1 MSALQF
7 NEATHT
13 YTLGGQVIPG
23 VTSVMQSG
31 GLVDLSMVDPDVLE
45 AKSQLG
51 KAVHL
56 ATHLDD
62 LGNLDEQSVDELAMG
77 YVQAYRKWRR
87 ESGAVIPLSEHMAL
101 NLKHRYAGTLDLL
114 VSINGEEWLI
124 DKKTS
129 SQIHRAAGVQ
139 TAAYEE
145 ALNLGRRVRRGAL
158 QLKPDGTYR
167 LHEFTSPRDFVV
179 FQACL
184 LIHRFKQENQ
194 HV

>member
-1 MSALQF
+1 MSALHF
-7 NEATHT
+7 DEASHT
-13 YTLGGQVIPG
+13 YTLAGQVIPG
-23 VTSVMQSG
+23 VTSVMQAG

-45 AKSQLG
+45 AKSELG
-51 KAVHL
+51 TAVHL

-62 LGNLDEQSVDELAMG
+62 LGNLDEASVDELAMG
-77 YVQAYRKWRR
+77 YVKGYRKWRA
-87 ESGAVIPLSEHMAL
+87 ESGAVILLSEQRVC

-114 VSINGEEWLI
+114 VSIDNEEWLI

-139 TAAYEE
+139 TAAYEQ
-145 ALNLGRRVRRGAL
+145 ALNLGKPVRRGAL

-167 LHEFTSPRDFVV
+167 LHEFTSQRDFVV